1 MTYQKLSSFII
12 FIVVEL
18 ILFYVL
24 AIYWQASWML
34 KGSILALSIVAIF
47 CAWLIRQRKNK
58 ENISIGSE
66 VWQQIATELNNTGF
80 TGRYVLRM
88 PDSAVKMSNLVERYD
103 DTAYINIFNPEHLYT
118 VVWNLLQ
125 NIARKQISLSI
136 ELVLSPAIN
145 ADVSMVMRG
154 WLRNILFLQKKMG
167 ISIPVSFVI
176 RAPFLFKESSDKREL
191 FFALKTQG
199 RWNVLNINQFFTDF
213 KESLSIE
220 FLQQN
225 KQSNGCQYIWLIE
238 ALNCVEEQLLNR
250 TDGGWEYVDVRSLSV
265 VDDGDCQAK
274 SVWATYISKNTQGLI
289 HSFNN
294 YQGNQ
299 FQYIHTEL
307 SDKYTVYHKNH
318 AIDILF
324 KVLSVC
330 ALGFLSASFFSM
342 KNNSRLIEQ
351 ISRHIENVRSKANS
365 NERHQHL
372 VLLKQDLQLL
382 EKYRD
387 EGVPAHLGLGLYR
400 ADLYIPKLKALMP
413 KDPPPPKPIKP
424 EPVKPVVITLDSLAL
439 FETGQFELKN
449 NANKALIGALKA
461 IESHPDT
468 RILVEGHTDN
478 VGNPVSN
485 QQLSEKRAQS
495 VKDWLVISS
504 NVPESRFEVK
514 GLGDTKP
521 IADNQTE
528 EGKAKNRRVEI
539 ILIPAVKQ

>member
-34 KGSILALSIVAIF
+34 KGGILALSIVAIL
-47 CAWLIRQRKNK
+47 CVWLIRQRKNK

-80 TGRYVLRM
+80 TERYVLRM
-88 PDSAVKMSNLVERYD
+88 PDSAVKMSNLVDRYD
-103 DTAYINIFNPEHLYT
+103 DAVYINIFNPEHLYT

-136 ELVLSPAIN
+136 ELMLSPAIN
-145 ADVSMVMRG
+145 SDVSMVMRG

-199 RWNVLNINQFFTDF
+199 RWNVLSIKQFFNDF

-289 HSFNN
+289 HSFNS

-351 ISRHIENVRSKANS
+351 ISRHIENVRSEANS
-365 NERHQHL
+365 NERQQHL

-382 EKYRD
+382 EKYRN
-387 EGVPAHLGLGLYR
+387 EGVPVHR

-424 EPVKPVVITLDSLAL
+424 ELVKPVVITLDSLAL

-468 RILVEGHTDN
+468 RILVEGYTDN

>member
-1 MTYQKLSSFII
+1 
-12 FIVVEL
+12 
-18 ILFYVL
+18 
-24 AIYWQASWML
+24 
-34 KGSILALSIVAIF
+34 
-47 CAWLIRQRKNK
+47 
-58 ENISIGSE
+58 
-66 VWQQIATELNNTGF
+66 
-80 TGRYVLRM
+80 M
-88 PDSAVKMSNLVERYD
+88 PDSAVKMSNLVDRYD
-103 DTAYINIFNPEHLYT
+103 DAVYINIFNPEHLYT

-145 ADVSMVMRG
+145 SDVSMVMRG

-199 RWNVLNINQFFTDF
+199 RWNVLSIKQFFNDF

-351 ISRHIENVRSKANS
+351 ISRHIENVRSEANS
-365 NERHQHL
+365 NERQQHL

-424 EPVKPVVITLDSLAL
+424 ELVKPVVITLDSLAL

>member
-1 MTYQKLSSFII
+1 M
-12 FIVVEL
+12 E
-18 ILFYVL
+18 
-24 AIYWQASWML
+24 
-34 KGSILALSIVAIF
+34 
-47 CAWLIRQRKNK
+47 C
-58 ENISIGSE
+58 
-66 VWQQIATELNNTGF
+66 
-80 TGRYVLRM
+80 
-88 PDSAVKMSNLVERYD
+88 
-103 DTAYINIFNPEHLYT
+103 
-118 VVWNLLQ
+118 
-125 NIARKQISLSI
+125 
-136 ELVLSPAIN
+136 
-145 ADVSMVMRG
+145 
-154 WLRNILFLQKKMG
+154 
-167 ISIPVSFVI
+167 
-176 RAPFLFKESSDKREL
+176 
-191 FFALKTQG
+191 
-199 RWNVLNINQFFTDF
+199 F

-274 SVWATYISKNTQGLI
+274 SVWATYISKNTQGLV

-299 FQYIHTEL
+299 FQYIHIGL
-307 SDKYTVYHKNH
+307 PDKYTVYHKNH
-318 AIDILF
+318 TTDILF

-342 KNNSRLIEQ
+342 KNNSSLIEKIGQ
-351 ISRHIENVRSKANS
+351 HIENVRSES
-365 NERHQHL
+365 NLNELQQHL
-372 VLLKQDLQLL
+372 VFLKQDLQLL

-387 EGVPAHLGLGLYR
+387 EGVPSHLGLGLYR
-400 ADLYIPKLKALMP
+400 ADLYIPKLKALIP
-413 KDPPPPKPIKP
+413 KNPPPPKPIKP

-514 GLGDTKP
+514 GSGDTKP

>member
-24 AIYWQASWML
+24 AIYWQVSWML
-34 KGSILALSIVAIF
+34 KGSILALSIIAIF
-47 CAWLIRQRKNK
+47 CTWLIRQRKNK

-80 TGRYVLRM
+80 TERYVLRM
-88 PDSAVKMSNLVERYD
+88 SDSEVKMSNLVERYD
-103 DTAYINIFNPEHLYT
+103 DTVYINIFNPEHLYT

-125 NIARKQISLSI
+125 NIARKQILLSI

-145 ADVSMVMRG
+145 SDVSMVMRG
-154 WLRNILFLQKKMG
+154 WLRNILFLQKKMA

-176 RAPFLFKESSDKREL
+176 RAPFLFKELSNKRDL

-199 RWNVLNINQFFTDF
+199 RWNVLSIKQFFTDF
-213 KESLSIE
+213 KESLSVE

-250 TDGGWEYVDVRSLSV
+250 TDGGWEYVDVRSLSI
-265 VDDGDCQAK
+265 VDDGGFQAK
-274 SVWATYISKNTQGLI
+274 SAWATYISKSTQGLV
-289 HSFNN
+289 HSSNN

-299 FQYIHTEL
+299 FQYIHIKL
-307 SDKYTVYHKNH
+307 PDKYAVYHKNH

-351 ISRHIENVRSKANS
+351 ISQHIENVRSEANS
-365 NERHQHL
+365 NEQQQHL

-413 KDPPPPKPIKP
+413 KDPPPLKP

-514 GLGDTKP
+514 GSGDTKP

>member
-24 AIYWQASWML
+24 AIYWQVSWML
-34 KGSILALSIVAIF
+34 KGSILALSIIAIF
-47 CAWLIRQRKNK
+47 CTWLIRQRKNK

-80 TGRYVLRM
+80 TERYVLHM
-88 PDSAVKMSNLVERYD
+88 PDSEMKMSNLVERYD
-103 DTAYINIFNPEHLYT
+103 DTVYINIFNPEHLYT

-125 NIARKQISLSI
+125 NIARKQILLSI

-145 ADVSMVMRG
+145 SDVSMVMRG
-154 WLRNILFLQKKMG
+154 WLRNILFLQKKMA

-176 RAPFLFKESSDKREL
+176 RAPVIFKEPSNKRDL

-199 RWNVLNINQFFTDF
+199 RWNVLSIKQFFTDF
-213 KESLSIE
+213 KESLSVE

-265 VDDGDCQAK
+265 VDDGGCQAK
-274 SVWATYISKNTQGLI
+274 SAWATYISKSTQGLV
-289 HSFNN
+289 HSSNN

-299 FQYIHTEL
+299 FQYIHIKL
-307 SDKYTVYHKNH
+307 PDKYAVYHKNH

-351 ISRHIENVRSKANS
+351 ISQHIENVRSEANS
-365 NERHQHL
+365 NERQQHL

-387 EGVPAHLGLGLYR
+387 EGVPAYLGLGLYR

-514 GLGDTKP
+514 GLGDAKP